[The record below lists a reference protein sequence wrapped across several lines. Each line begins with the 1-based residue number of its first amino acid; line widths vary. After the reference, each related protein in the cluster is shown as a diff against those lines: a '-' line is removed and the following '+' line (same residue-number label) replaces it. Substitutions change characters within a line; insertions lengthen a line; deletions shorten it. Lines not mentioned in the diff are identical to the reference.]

1 MDIAAE
7 LLAAKPEKEARFLAM
22 IVNKL
27 GNNNSPFFIRH
38 D

>member
-7 LLAAKPEKEARFLAM
+7 LLAGKPEKEARFLAM

-27 GNNNSPFFIRH
+27 GTYRIEIW